1 MKKIAFIT
9 PSIFTFGGEQRVVSM
24 IASELTKEY
33 DVTIYTTDRLT
44 DKDKCPFHLSDM
56 LHIKHFLNK
65 TGRLDWNLRRIILV
79 LNRKTGCFNTERM
92 AQFMCDM
99 YYPPKKR
106 EELIKDI
113 NENQYDVVIGVSGY
127 NSILLGLIADRI
139 KAKTVG
145 WQHNSYEAY
154 FETPGLY
161 YWNQYYMFATTVRKL
176 DRCFVLNSY
185 ISDKY
190 KEHFDVDC
198 DVFYNPRSFQS
209 DKKAVLTAPL
219 FVACGEFN
227 YRKGF
232 DYLIE
237 SYHRYKQKVLASSE
251 TQLWKLMMLGDGK
264 TRPEIEEK
272 ISEYG
277 LQEDIILK
285 GNVNC
290 VQEYML
296 DASCFVLSS
305 RWEGFPMVGTEA
317 LEIGLPIVSF
327 DITAMSPLVTDGV
340 EGLLVEAYDCDA
352 FADAMLKI
360 SSDSEQRHKM
370 GLNAI
375 EKSKEFSMNLIKEQ
389 WLNTLQMIIEE

>member
-65 TGRLDWNLRRIILV
+65 TGRLDWNLRRIIRV

-113 NENQYDVVIGVSGY
+113 NDNQYDVVIGVSGY

-161 YWNQYYMFATTVRKL
+161 YWNQYYMFATTVRRL

-185 ISDKY
+185 IGEKY

-198 DVFYNPRSFQS
+198 DVLYNPRSFKSEQ
-209 DKKAVLTAPL
+209 KATLNEPL

-237 SYHRYKQKVLASSE
+237 SYCKYKKKAVSNSKTA
-251 TQLWKLMMLGDGK
+251 LWKLMMLGDGK
-264 TRPEIEEK
+264 ERPKIEAK
-272 ISEYG
+272 IAEYG
-277 LQEDIILK
+277 LQEDIILT
-285 GNVNC
+285 GNVNN
-290 VQEYML
+290 VQKYML

-327 DITAMSPLVTDGV
+327 DISAMSPLVSDGV

-352 FADAMLKI
+352 FAEAMLKI
-360 SSDSEQRHKM
+360 SIDSGMRYDM
-370 GLNAI
+370 GQNAI
-375 EKSKEFSMNLIKEQ
+375 EKSKEFSIEQIIKQ
-389 WLNTLQMIIEE
+389 WLTILQEMG